1 MNNIKHKGRVNS
13 IAKKRILFLLFMI
26 LTITALAKLS
36 VLFLRQSDE
45 VNIAKKDEQIK
56 QELIKEKCK
65 DKTKLKLLKKK
76 YKDMVGWI
84 EIKGTDFSYPVM
96 QSGTKGHIEDNPEFY
111 LNRNVKGEY
120 SVTGT
125 PFLDFRCDLDSDELI
140 IYGHNMDG
148 KSHFGYLQNYRNES
162 FYKNHNEMYFT
173 KVGGI
178 EEKYDILSVLVTDIN
193 SDCFKYT
200 DIYNDED
207 YRSFFDYMID
217 NSVYL
222 CDAANAIKND
232 MKNFSVEEFFHRY
245 QLVTL
250 STCRTGEGRDARL
263 LVIGCKLK

>member
-1 MNNIKHKGRVNS
+1 MNNIKQKGRVYLT
-13 IAKKRILFLLFMI
+13 ARKRILFLLFMV
-26 LTITALAKLS
+26 LTISALAGLS
-36 VLFLRQSDE
+36 VFFLRQNDE
-45 VNIAKKDEQIK
+45 VKTIKKDKEIK
-56 QELIKEKCK
+56 QGLIKEKHK
-65 DKTKLKLLKKK
+65 DRTKLKLFKKK

-96 QSGTKGHIEDNPEFY
+96 QSGTKGHRESNPEFY

-125 PFLDFRCDLDSDELI
+125 PFLDFRCDIDSDELI

-162 FYKNHNEMYFT
+162 FYKNHKDMSFT
-173 KVGGI
+173 KVGGV
-178 EEKYDILSVLVTDIN
+178 EEKYDILSVLVTDIY

-207 YRSFFDYMID
+207 YKNFFDYVID
-217 NSVYL
+217 NSIYQ
-222 CDAANAIKND
+222 CGAANAIKND